1 MTKRYLI
8 IGTWHDKKNGKP
20 FSSVAEITKGLNKD
34 GKAYEIASTDRRE
47 ALLEGTWPVG
57 TIISAQLN
65 FSTEIT
71 NSNKFGTKTESA
83 KT

>member
-20 FSSVAEITKGLNKD
+20 FSSVAEITKGINKD

-47 ALLEGTWPVG
+47 APLEGTYPVG
-57 TIISAQLN
+57 TVLSAQVS
-65 FSTEIT
+65 FSNEIT
-71 NSNKFGTKTESA
+71 NSNKFVTKTDSA